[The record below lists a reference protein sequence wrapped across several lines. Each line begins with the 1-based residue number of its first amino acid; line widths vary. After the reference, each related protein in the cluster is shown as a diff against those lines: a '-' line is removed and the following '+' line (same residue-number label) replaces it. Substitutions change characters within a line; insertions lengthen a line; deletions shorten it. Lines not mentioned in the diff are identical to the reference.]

1 MRGASEGDLGSLS
14 KVDGQTSE
22 FTYTISDSIL
32 SDYCA
37 HSLIVGRDRDFYSA
51 SARESSSDPITQSQ
65 GWSDESL

>member
-14 KVDGQTSE
+14 KVDGQTSV

-51 SARESSSDPITQSQ
+51 SARE
-65 GWSDESL
+65 